1 MRAASFSRA
10 LFVFLIA
17 VIGAVVTL
25 PYAPHLSRSEVVV
38 GAGIVAAL
46 VSLCHFVAESPNAWT
61 GLSAVL
67 DGFMLRSA
75 RDNGQLVD
83 EPVAAH
89 SPT

>member
-17 VIGAVVTL
+17 VIGAVVAL

-46 VSLCHFVAESPNAWT
+46 VSVYAILWQNHRTLGPGS
-61 GLSAVL
+61 
-67 DGFMLRSA
+67 LRS
-75 RDNGQLVD
+75 
-83 EPVAAH
+83 
-89 SPT
+89 